1 MSILC
6 IICARGGS
14 KGIKNKALVNFR
26 GKPLIFYTIK
36 QALNAKIFK
45 EVIVSTDFKN
55 TKNCKVLWCKS
66 WFLRPKNISGE
77 NSPKLL
83 AIRHAFKQ
91 AELYFKRKFEIC
103 FDLDLTSPLR
113 NIDDIKKL

>member
-36 QALNAKIFK
+36 QALKAKIFE
-45 EVIVSTDFKN
+45 EVIVSTDSLKIQKIAK
-55 TKNCKVLWCKS
+55 TYGAKS
-66 WFLRPKNISGE
+66 WFLRPKNIS
-77 NSPKLL
+77 L
-83 AIRHAFKQ
+83 
-91 AELYFKRKFEIC
+91 
-103 FDLDLTSPLR
+103 
-113 NIDDIKKL
+113 

>member
-45 EVIVSTDFKN
+45 GVIVSTDSLKIQKIAKSYGAKVGFK
-55 TKNCKVLWCKS
+55 T
-66 WFLRPKNISGE
+66 
-77 NSPKLL
+77 
-83 AIRHAFKQ
+83 
-91 AELYFKRKFEIC
+91 
-103 FDLDLTSPLR
+103 
-113 NIDDIKKL
+113 